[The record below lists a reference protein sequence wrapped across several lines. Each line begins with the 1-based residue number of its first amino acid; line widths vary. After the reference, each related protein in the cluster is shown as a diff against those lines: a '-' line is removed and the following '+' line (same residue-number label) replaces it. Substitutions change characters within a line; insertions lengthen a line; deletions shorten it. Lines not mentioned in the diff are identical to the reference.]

1 MSKTAPHPRV
11 VMVDGIPMSALVAE
25 SPVPRAVVVALHGG
39 ATTSAYF
46 DCPGHPEL
54 SLLRSAVAQGYTVIA
69 LDRPGYGA
77 SAAYPDAMA
86 RPDQRVALAFGAVQ
100 RIAGAA
106 DLFVLGHSMGCELAM
121 HLAVQRP
128 EVLGVSLAGTGRRY
142 HPAAQELL
150 KDASPQQRPRG
161 LRELLWEPARLYPSD
176 VIGAGLSAGGTAYE
190 GDVIKTWARQEFP
203 ALAGQTTVPVQFLAG
218 EYENVWES
226 NPEALAAIRAMFTAS
241 PRVQTG
247 ELADSGHNLSVG
259 LSAEIYH
266 RKVLSFADECLT
278 NRGLEPVNGTVN
290 TEMEVEAG

>member
-1 MSKTAPHPRV
+1 
-11 VMVDGIPMSALVAE
+11 MVDGVPMSALVAE
-25 SPVPRAVVVALHGG
+25 APDPRAVVVALHGG

-54 SLLRSAVAQGYTVIA
+54 SLLRAAVDRGYTVVA

-86 RPDQRVALAFGAVQ
+86 RPEQRVALAFGAIQ
-100 RIAGAA
+100 RISGAA
-106 DLFVLGHSMGCELAM
+106 DLFVLGHSMGCELAL

-142 HPAAQELL
+142 HPSAQELL
-150 KDASPQQRPRG
+150 KDASPVNRPRG
-161 LRELLWEPARLYPSD
+161 LRELLWEPARLYPPE

-190 GDVIKTWARQEFP
+190 GDVVRTWSRQDFP
-203 ALAGQTTVPVQFLAG
+203 ALAGQTKVPVQFLAG

-226 NPEALAAIRAMFTAS
+226 DPEALAAIGAMFAAS

-259 LSAEIYH
+259 LTAADYH
-266 RKVLSFADECLT
+266 RTVLAFADEC
-278 NRGLEPVNGTVN
+278 VASGTPN
-290 TEMEVEAG
+290 TEVEVEAG

>member
-1 MSKTAPHPRV
+1 
-11 VMVDGIPMSALVAE
+11 MVDGVPMSALVAE
-25 SPVPRAVVVALHGG
+25 SPDPRAVVVALHGG

-54 SLLRSAVAQGYTVIA
+54 SLLRSAVDQGYTVIA

-100 RIAGAA
+100 RIGGAA
-106 DLFVLGHSMGCELAM
+106 DLFVLGHSMGCELAL

-190 GDVIKTWARQEFP
+190 GGVIKTWARQEFP
-203 ALAGQTTVPVQFLAG
+203 ALAGQTTVPVQFVAG

-226 NPEALAAIRAMFTAS
+226 DPEALAAIGAMFTAA
-241 PRVQTG
+241 PRVQTD

-266 RKVLSFADECLT
+266 RKVLSFADECVA
-278 NRGLEPVNGTVN
+278 NRGLEPVKGTVN
-290 TEMEVEAG
+290 TEVEMEAG

>member
-11 VMVDGIPMSALVAE
+11 VMVDGVPMSALVAE
-25 SPVPRAVVVALHGG
+25 APDPRAVVVALHGG

-54 SLLRSAVAQGYTVIA
+54 SLLHIAVSLGYTVIA

-86 RPDQRVALAFGAVQ
+86 RPEQRVALAFGAIQ

-106 DLFVLGHSMGCELAM
+106 DLFILGHSMGCELAL

-142 HPAAQELL
+142 HPSAQELL
-150 KDASPQQRPRG
+150 KDASPVNRPRG

-190 GDVIKTWARQEFP
+190 GDVIKTWSRQDFP
-203 ALAGQTTVPVQFLAG
+203 ALAGQTRVPVQFLAG
-218 EYENVWES
+218 EYEHVWES
-226 NPEALAAIRAMFTAS
+226 DRDALAGIGAMFTAS
-241 PRVQTG
+241 PRVETG

-259 LSAEIYH
+259 LTAEIYH
-266 RKVLSFADECLT
+266 RKVLSFAAECVDD
-278 NRGLEPVNGTVN
+278 RGREPVNDALD
-290 TEMEVEAG
+290 TEVEVEAG

>member
-1 MSKTAPHPRV
+1 MSKADPHPRV
-11 VMVDGIPMSALVAE
+11 VMVDGVPMSALVAE
-25 SPVPRAVVVALHGG
+25 SPDPRAVVVALHGG

-54 SLLRSAVAQGYTVIA
+54 SLLRFAVDQGYTVIA

-86 RPDQRVALAFGAVQ
+86 RPEQRVALAFGAIQ
-100 RIAGAA
+100 RIAGAS
-106 DLFVLGHSMGCELAM
+106 DLFVLGHSMGCELAL

-142 HPAAQELL
+142 HPGAQELL
-150 KDASPQQRPRG
+150 KDASPVNRPRG

-176 VIGAGLSAGGTAYE
+176 VVGAGLSAGGTAYE
-190 GDVIKTWARQEFP
+190 GDVIKSWSRQDFP
-203 ALAGQTTVPVQFLAG
+203 ALAGQTKVPVQFLAG
-218 EYENVWES
+218 EHENVWES
-226 NPEALAAIRAMFTAS
+226 DAEALAAIGAMFTAS

-259 LSAEIYH
+259 LTAASYH
-266 RKVLSFADECLT
+266 RKVLSFAEQCVAD
-278 NRGLEPVNGTVN
+278 RGLEPVTGTVN
-290 TEMEVEAG
+290 TELEVEAG

>member
-11 VMVDGIPMSALVAE
+11 VMVDGVPMSALVAE
-25 SPVPRAVVVALHGG
+25 SPDPRAVVVALHGG

-54 SLLRSAVAQGYTVIA
+54 SLLRIAVDQGYTVIA

-86 RPDQRVALAFGAVQ
+86 RPEQRVALAFGAIQ

-106 DLFVLGHSMGCELAM
+106 DLFVLGHSMGCELAL

-142 HPAAQELL
+142 HPGAQELL
-150 KDASPQQRPRG
+150 KDASPVNRPRG
-161 LRELLWEPARLYPSD
+161 LRELLWEPARLYPPD

-190 GDVIKTWARQEFP
+190 GDVIKSWSRQDFP
-203 ALAGQTTVPVQFLAG
+203 VLAGQTKVPVQFLAG

-226 NPEALAAIRAMFTAS
+226 DAEALTAIGAMFTAA

-259 LSAEIYH
+259 LTAASYH
-266 RKVLSFADECLT
+266 RKVLSFAEQCVAD
-278 NRGLEPVNGTVN
+278 RGLKPVAGTVN
-290 TEMEVEAG
+290 TEVEVEAG

>member
-1 MSKTAPHPRV
+1 MSKADPHPRV
-11 VMVDGIPMSALVAE
+11 VMVDGVPMSALVAE
-25 SPVPRAVVVALHGG
+25 SPDPRAVVVALHGG

-54 SLLRSAVAQGYTVIA
+54 SLLRTAVSAGYTVIA

-86 RPDQRVALAFGAVQ
+86 RAEQRITLAFGAIQ

-106 DLFVLGHSMGCELAM
+106 DLFVLGHSMGCELAL

-128 EVLGVSLAGTGRRY
+128 EVLGISLAGTGRRY
-142 HPAAQELL
+142 HPAAQQLL
-150 KDASPQQRPRG
+150 KDASPVNRPRG

-190 GDVIKTWARQEFP
+190 GEIVKTWPQQGFP
-203 ALAGQTTVPVQFLAG
+203 TLAGQTTVPVQFLAG
-218 EYENVWES
+218 EFENVWES
-226 NPEALAAIRAMFTAS
+226 DVEALAGIGAMFTAS

-259 LSAEIYH
+259 LTAENYH
-266 RKVLSFADECLT
+266 REVLSFARQCVAD
-278 NRGLEPVNGTVN
+278 RRLEPVKGTVN
-290 TEMEVEAG
+290 TELEMEAG

>member
-1 MSKTAPHPRV
+1 MSKADPHPRV
-11 VMVDGIPMSALVAE
+11 VMVDGVPMSALVAE
-25 SPVPRAVVVALHGG
+25 SPDPRAVVVALHGG

-54 SLLRSAVAQGYTVIA
+54 SLLRIAVDQGYTVIA

-86 RPDQRVALAFGAVQ
+86 RPEQRVALAFGAIQ
-100 RIAGAA
+100 RIAGAS
-106 DLFVLGHSMGCELAM
+106 DLFVLGHSMGCELAL

-128 EVLGVSLAGTGRRY
+128 EVFGVSLAGTGRRY
-142 HPAAQELL
+142 HPGAQELL
-150 KDASPQQRPRG
+150 KDASPVNRPRG

-190 GDVIKTWARQEFP
+190 GDVIKSWSRQDFP
-203 ALAGQTTVPVQFLAG
+203 ALAGQTKVPVQFLAG

-226 NPEALAAIRAMFTAS
+226 DAEALAAIGAMFTAA

-259 LSAEIYH
+259 LTAASYH
-266 RKVLSFADECLT
+266 RKVLSFAEQCVAD
-278 NRGLEPVNGTVN
+278 RGLEPVTGTVN
-290 TEMEVEAG
+290 TEVEVEAG

>member
-1 MSKTAPHPRV
+1 
-11 VMVDGIPMSALVAE
+11 MVDGVPMSALVAE
-25 SPVPRAVVVALHGG
+25 APDPRAVVVALHGG

-54 SLLRSAVAQGYTVIA
+54 SLLRIAVDQGYTVIA

-86 RPDQRVALAFGAVQ
+86 RPEQRVALAFGAIQ
-100 RIAGAA
+100 RIVGAA
-106 DLFVLGHSMGCELAM
+106 DLFVLGHSMGCELAL
-121 HLAVQRP
+121 HLAVHRP

-150 KDASPQQRPRG
+150 KDASPVNRPRG

-190 GDVIKTWARQEFP
+190 ADVIKSWSRQDFP
-203 ALAGQTTVPVQFLAG
+203 ALAGQTKVPVQFLAG
-218 EYENVWES
+218 EHENVWES
-226 NPEALAAIRAMFTAS
+226 DAEALAAIGAMFIVS
-241 PRVQTG
+241 PRVETG

-259 LSAEIYH
+259 LTAASYH
-266 RKVLSFADECLT
+266 RKVLSFAEQCVAD
-278 NRGLEPVNGTVN
+278 RGLEPVNGAAKIEV
-290 TEMEVEAG
+290 EVEAG

>member
-1 MSKTAPHPRV
+1 MSTAPHPRV
-11 VMVDGIPMSALVAE
+11 VMVDGVPMSALVAE
-25 SPVPRAVVVALHGG
+25 SPDPRAVVVALHGG

-54 SLLRSAVAQGYTVIA
+54 SLLRSAVDHGYTAIA

-86 RPDQRVALAFGAVQ
+86 RAEQRVALAFGAVE
-100 RIAGAA
+100 RIAGSA
-106 DLFVLGHSMGCELAM
+106 DLFLLGHSMGCELAL
-121 HLAVQRP
+121 HLAVARP

-142 HPAAQELL
+142 HPAAQQLL
-150 KDASPQQRPRG
+150 KDASPVNRPRG

-190 GDVIKTWARQEFP
+190 GDVIKSWSRQDFP
-203 ALAGQTTVPVQFLAG
+203 ELAGQTKVPVQFLAG
-218 EYENVWES
+218 EFENVWES
-226 NPEALAAIRAMFTAS
+226 DPEALAGIAAMFTAS

-259 LSAEIYH
+259 LTAAGYH
-266 RKVLSFADECLT
+266 RSVLSFADECVAG
-278 NRGLEPVNGTVN
+278 RGLGPVKGAVE
-290 TEMEVEAG
+290 TEVEVEAR

>member
-1 MSKTAPHPRV
+1 MSKADPHPRV
-11 VMVDGIPMSALVAE
+11 VMVDGVPMSALVAE
-25 SPVPRAVVVALHGG
+25 SPDPRAVVVALHGG

-54 SLLRSAVAQGYTVIA
+54 SLLRSAVDHGYTVIA

-86 RPDQRVALAFGAVQ
+86 LPEQRVALAFGAVQ

-106 DLFVLGHSMGCELAM
+106 DLFLLGHSMGCELAL
-121 HLAVQRP
+121 HLAVAQP

-142 HPAAQELL
+142 HPAAQQLL
-150 KDASPQQRPRG
+150 KDASAVNRPRG

-190 GDVIKTWARQEFP
+190 GDVIKSWARQDFP
-203 ALAGQTTVPVQFLAG
+203 DLAAQTNVPVQFLAG
-218 EYENVWES
+218 EFENVWES
-226 NPEALAAIRAMFTAS
+226 DPEALAGIAAMFTAS

-259 LSAEIYH
+259 LTAANYH
-266 RKVLSFADECLT
+266 RAVLSFAEQCLVD
-278 NRGLEPVNGTVN
+278 RGREPVEGPVETDV
-290 TEMEVEAG
+290 EVEAR

>member
-1 MSKTAPHPRV
+1 MSNTAPHPRV
-11 VMVDGIPMSALVAE
+11 VMVDGVPMSALVAE
-25 SPVPRAVVVALHGG
+25 APEPRGVVVALHGG

-54 SLLRSAVAQGYTVIA
+54 SLLRIATARGYTVIA

-86 RPDQRVALAFGAVQ
+86 RPEQRVALAFGAIQ
-100 RIAGAA
+100 RIAGATN
-106 DLFVLGHSMGCELAM
+106 LFVLGHSMGCELAL

-128 EVLGVSLAGTGRRY
+128 EVVGVSLAGTGRRY

-161 LRELLWEPARLYPSD
+161 LRELLWEPARLYPPD

-190 GDVIKTWARQEFP
+190 GDVIRTWARQEFP
-203 ALAGQTTVPVQFLAG
+203 ALAGQTKIPVQFLAG

-226 NPEALAAIRAMFTAS
+226 DPEALAAIGAMFTAS

-259 LSAEIYH
+259 LTAEIYH
-266 RKVLSFADECLT
+266 RKVLSFADEC
-278 NRGLEPVNGTVN
+278 GAGTVN
-290 TEMEVEAG
+290 TELEVEAG

>member
-1 MSKTAPHPRV
+1 MVKADPHPRV
-11 VMVDGIPMSALVAE
+11 VMVDGVPMSALVAE
-25 SPVPRAVVVALHGG
+25 SPDPRAVLVALHGG

-86 RPDQRVALAFGAVQ
+86 RPEQRVNLAVGAI
-100 RIAGAA
+100 RCIAGAA
-106 DLFVLGHSMGCELAM
+106 DLFVLGHSMGCELAL

-150 KDASPQQRPRG
+150 KDASPVNRPSG
-161 LRELLWEPARLYPSD
+161 LRELLWEPARLYPPD
-176 VIGAGLSAGGTAYE
+176 VIGAGLSAGGTRYE
-190 GDVIKTWARQEFP
+190 GEIVKTWSRQDFP
-203 ALAGQTTVPVQFLAG
+203 ALAAQVTVPVQFLAG
-218 EYENVWES
+218 QYENVWES
-226 NPEALAAIRAMFTAS
+226 DAEALARIGAMFTAA
-241 PRVQTG
+241 PKVQTA

-259 LSAEIYH
+259 LTAPIYH
-266 RKVLSFADECLT
+266 REVLSFADECVADHARDAVET
-278 NRGLEPVNGTVN
+278 DV
-290 TEMEVEAG
+290 EVEAG

>member
-1 MSKTAPHPRV
+1 MTSTANRSDPHPRV
-11 VMVDGIPMSALVAE
+11 VMVDGVPMSALVAE
-25 SPVPRAVVVALHGG
+25 SSDPRAVVVALHGG

-54 SLLRSAVAQGYTVIA
+54 SLLRIAVNRGYSVVA

-86 RPDQRVALAFGAVQ
+86 HADQRVALAFGAIQ

-106 DLFVLGHSMGCELAM
+106 DLFVLGHSMGCELAL

-142 HPAAQELL
+142 HAAAQELL
-150 KDASPQQRPRG
+150 KDASPANRPRG
-161 LRELLWEPARLYPSD
+161 LRELLWEPARLYPPD
-176 VIGAGLSAGGTAYE
+176 VIGSGLSAGGTAYE
-190 GDVIKTWARQEFP
+190 GNVVKTWSRQDFP
-203 ALAGQTTVPVQFLAG
+203 ALAAQTKVPVQFLAG

-226 NPEALAAIRAMFTAS
+226 DAEALAAIGAMFTES
-241 PRVQTG
+241 PHVETG

-259 LSAEIYH
+259 LTAQTYH
-266 RKVLSFADECLT
+266 RKVLSFADECVADGA
-278 NRGLEPVNGTVN
+278 RAEV
-290 TEMEVEAG
+290 EVEAG

>member
-1 MSKTAPHPRV
+1 VTSTANKADPHPRV
-11 VMVDGIPMSALVAE
+11 VMVDGVPMSALVAE
-25 SPVPRAVVVALHGG
+25 SPDPRAVVVALHGG

-54 SLLRSAVAQGYTVIA
+54 SLLRSAVDHGYTVIA

-77 SAAYPDAMA
+77 SAAYPDAMERA
-86 RPDQRVALAFGAVQ
+86 EQRVALALGAIQ
-100 RIAGAA
+100 RIGGAA

-121 HLAVQRP
+121 HLAVHRP

-150 KDASPQQRPRG
+150 KDASPQNRPRG
-161 LRELLWEPARLYPSD
+161 LRGLLWEPARLYPPD

-190 GDVIKTWARQEFP
+190 GDVIKSWARQEFP
-203 ALAGQTTVPVQFLAG
+203 ALAGQTRVPVQFLAG
-218 EYENVWES
+218 EYENVWEAD
-226 NPEALAAIRAMFTAS
+226 PEALAAIGAMFSAA

-259 LSAEIYH
+259 LTAELYH
-266 RKVLSFADECLT
+266 RRVLSFADECVAD
-278 NRGLEPVNGTVN
+278 RARSD
-290 TEMEVEAG
+290 MEVEAG

>member
-1 MSKTAPHPRV
+1 MSKAEPHPRV
-11 VMVDGIPMSALVAE
+11 VMVDGVPMSALVAE
-25 SPVPRAVVVALHGG
+25 SPDPRAVVVALHGG

-54 SLLRSAVAQGYTVIA
+54 SLLRSGVTRGYTVIA

-86 RPDQRVALAFGAVQ
+86 RPEQRVALAFGAIQ

-106 DLFVLGHSMGCELAM
+106 DLFLLGHSMGCELAL

-142 HPAAQELL
+142 HAGAQQLL
-150 KDASPQQRPRG
+150 KDASPAHRPRG

-176 VIGAGLSAGGTAYE
+176 VIGAGLSAGGAAYE
-190 GDVIKTWARQEFP
+190 GDVIKTWSRREFP

-226 NPEALAAIRAMFTAS
+226 DSEALTDIGAMFTAS

-259 LSAEIYH
+259 LTAPIYH
-266 RKVLSFADECLT
+266 RELLSFADECVADGA
-278 NRGLEPVNGTVN
+278 R
-290 TEMEVEAG
+290 TEVEVEAG

>member
-1 MSKTAPHPRV
+1 MSNTAPHPRV
-11 VMVDGIPMSALVAE
+11 VMVDGVPISALVAE
-25 SPVPRAVVVALHGG
+25 SPDPRAVLVALHGG

-54 SLLRSAVAQGYTVIA
+54 SLLRSAVAQRYTVIA

-86 RPDQRVALAFGAVQ
+86 RPEQRVNLAVGAIR

-106 DLFVLGHSMGCELAM
+106 GLFVLGHSMGCELAV

-142 HPAAQELL
+142 HPAARELL
-150 KDASPQQRPRG
+150 KDASPQRRPRG
-161 LRELLWEPARLYPSD
+161 LRELLWEPARLYPPD
-176 VIGAGLSAGGTAYE
+176 VIGAGLSSDGTAYE
-190 GDVIKTWARQEFP
+190 GDVVKTWSWQDFP
-203 ALAGQTTVPVQFLAG
+203 VLAAQVKVPVQFLAG

-226 NPEALAAIRAMFTAS
+226 DAEALASIGAMFTAS
-241 PRVQTG
+241 PRVRTG

-259 LSAEIYH
+259 LTAPIYH
-266 RKVLSFADECLT
+266 REVLSFADEC
-278 NRGLEPVNGTVN
+278 VNDSARDAVKTDV
-290 TEMEVEAG
+290 EVEAG

>member
-1 MSKTAPHPRV
+1 MSRTAPHPRV
-11 VMVDGIPMSALVAE
+11 VMVDGVPMSALVAE
-25 SPVPRAVVVALHGG
+25 APDPRAVVVALHGG

-54 SLLRSAVAQGYTVIA
+54 SLLRIAVDQGYTVVA

-86 RPDQRVALAFGAVQ
+86 RPEQRVALALGAIQ
-100 RIAGAA
+100 RIAGTA
-106 DLFVLGHSMGCELAM
+106 DLFVLGHSMGCELAL

-142 HPAAQELL
+142 HPSAQQLL
-150 KDASPQQRPRG
+150 KDASPANRPRG
-161 LRELLWEPARLYPSD
+161 LRELLWEPARLYPPD

-190 GDVIKTWARQEFP
+190 GDVVKTWPRQEFP
-203 ALAGQTTVPVQFLAG
+203 ALAGQTKVPVQFLAG

-226 NPEALAAIRAMFTAS
+226 DTEAIAAIGAMFTAS

-259 LSAEIYH
+259 LTAEIYH
-266 RKVLSFADECLT
+266 RKVLSFADECVAH
-278 NRGLEPVNGTVN
+278 RAREAGK
-290 TEMEVEAG
+290 TEVEVEAH